1 MQQTH
6 FDNFLK
12 YVYDCTGL
20 VGEVSDVDVYR
31 ILFDLILR
39 NLPKLLNTYMGGD
52 TSNEAYVPVR
62 KALLRLFEALLKDT
76 NQRLSRCILKTTP
89 MPLQVEFLWPIIQ

>member
-52 TSNEAYVPVR
+52 TSN
-62 KALLRLFEALLKDT
+62 
-76 NQRLSRCILKTTP
+76 
-89 MPLQVEFLWPIIQ
+89 